1 MGSDDAGTAGSKC
14 AGCAASRSAD
24 TSSHSTAAVRLN
36 SSPVEATGLRCEPCG
51 LALDTFVVS
60 IVTWVPWNCVRVDAQ
75 LALTDSVPRSRRR
88 QRCAG
93 APSDGRLGLCPSV
106 AGEATDV
113 RCAITGSARTIHE
126 HDSPVFLFD
135 IDPMRNTAP

>member
-36 SSPVEATGLRCEPCG
+36 LSRVEATGLRCEPCG

-75 LALTDSVPRSRRR
+75 LALTDSVPRSRLTTV
-88 QRCAG
+88 G
-93 APSDGRLGLCPSV
+93 ESV
-106 AGEATDV
+106 QN
-113 RCAITGSARTIHE
+113 IHE
-126 HDSPVFLFD
+126 KDITTEDNGVPVHR
-135 IDPMRNTAP
+135 PMDLHGPSTSTIRPSSF